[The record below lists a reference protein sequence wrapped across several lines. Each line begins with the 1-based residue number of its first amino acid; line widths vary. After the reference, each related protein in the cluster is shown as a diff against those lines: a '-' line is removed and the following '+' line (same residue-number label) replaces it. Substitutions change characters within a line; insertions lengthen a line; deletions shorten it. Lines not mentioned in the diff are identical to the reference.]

1 VISRHEND
9 SAVRDHG
16 EFGDQ
21 RQTFEAECSS
31 VVPLY
36 AEGEVSDEHLALVVA
51 LLTRARSMRGDGSL
65 DQVISRDGSATDSVV
80 A

>member
-1 VISRHEND
+1 M
-9 SAVRDHG
+9 
-16 EFGDQ
+16 
-21 RQTFEAECSS
+21 
-31 VVPLY
+31 PLY